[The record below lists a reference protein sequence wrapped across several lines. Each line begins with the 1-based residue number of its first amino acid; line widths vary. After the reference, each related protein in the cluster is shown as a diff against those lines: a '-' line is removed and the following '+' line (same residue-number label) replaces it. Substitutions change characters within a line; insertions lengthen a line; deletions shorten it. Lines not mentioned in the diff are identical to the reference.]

1 MTTGLLVVDVQP
13 AYSAACNMVAA
24 QVAQR
29 INNTVKPVTIL
40 WVGEGLT
47 QDCEESV
54 REYLRSYGARP
65 GRLAQ
70 ANFVEKD
77 YGFFRGWMDQGVSA
91 ENIVKVGKHLYQKGL
106 FSSEDVDMDALYDGN
121 APWLPKWDRLA
132 TPSFDARRL
141 LSLDAFETC
150 GGGSEECLAEMELWL
165 QVKDKP
171 FKRLHSL
178 VY

>member
-13 AYSAACNMVAA
+13 AYSAYCDTVAA

-29 INNTVKPVTIL
+29 INNTVKPVTIM
-40 WVGEGLT
+40 WVGKGIT
-47 QDCEESV
+47 RDCEDSV
-54 REYLRSYGARP
+54 REYLRSHGARP

-70 ANFVEKD
+70 ATFVEKD

-91 ENIVKVGKHLYQKGL
+91 EDIIKVGKHLYKEGL
-106 FSSEDVDMDALYDGN
+106 FTSEDVDLDALYDGN
-121 APWLPKWDRLA
+121 APWVPPLDRILVPA
-132 TPSFDARRL
+132 FDARRM

-150 GGGSEECLAEMELWL
+150 GGGSEECLAEIELWL
-165 QVKDKP
+165 QVKGKP
-171 FKRLHSL
+171 FKRLQSM